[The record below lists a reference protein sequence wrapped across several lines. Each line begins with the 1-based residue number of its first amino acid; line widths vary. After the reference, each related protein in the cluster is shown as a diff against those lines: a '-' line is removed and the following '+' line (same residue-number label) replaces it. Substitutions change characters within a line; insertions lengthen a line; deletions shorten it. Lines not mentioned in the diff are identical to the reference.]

1 VSATPTGPIRGEP
14 IDVVTGAFGY
24 TGRFITRRLLEAG
37 RQVRTLIGHPGRPD
51 PFGGRVSVA
60 PYAFD
65 DPRALVASLRGAD
78 VLYNT
83 YWVRFPYRGTT
94 FEQALRNTRT
104 LVQAAEEAG
113 IRRVVHISI
122 THPSKDSALA
132 YFRGKAL
139 AEEAV
144 VRSTMSH
151 AIIRPTVLF
160 GEGDVLVNNIAWL
173 ARRLPLFA
181 VPGTGAYRVRP
192 VFVGDVAD
200 LAVEGASRDESYVI
214 DAVGPE
220 TYTFEELVRLVA
232 RAVGRRARVV
242 HLPPALVSGLVKI
255 LGLAVG
261 DVLLTADELRGLMA
275 GLVATEGP
283 PTGATRL
290 SEWLGGHADEVG
302 RVYASELA
310 RHYR

>member
-1 VSATPTGPIRGEP
+1 MDA
-14 IDVVTGAFGY
+14 VTGAFGY

-37 RQVRTLIGHPGRPD
+37 REVRTLTGHPGRPD
-51 PFGGRVSVA
+51 PFDGKVTVL

-65 DPRALVASLRGAD
+65 DPAALAAGLRGAE

-83 YWVRFPYRGTT
+83 YWIRFPYREVA
-94 FEQALRNTRT
+94 FDQALRNTGA
-104 LVQAAEEAG
+104 LLQGAKEAG
-113 IRRVVHISI
+113 VRRVVHISI
-122 THPSKDSALA
+122 TNPSRDSPLA

-144 VRSTMSH
+144 VRSGVSH
-151 AIIRPTVLF
+151 AVIRPTVIF
-160 GEGDVLVNNIAWL
+160 GEGDVLINNIAWL
-173 ARRLPLFA
+173 ARRLPLLG

-200 LAVEGASRDESYVI
+200 LAVDAGGREDNSVT

-220 TYTFEELVRLVA
+220 TYTFDELVRLVA
-232 RAVGRRARVV
+232 RAVGRPARLV
-242 HLPPALVSGLVKI
+242 HLPPTLLSGLLKI
-255 LGLAVG
+255 LGLALG
-261 DVLLTADELRGLMA
+261 DVLLTVDELRGLMA

-290 SEWLGGHADEVG
+290 SEWLDEHAGDVG

>member
-1 VSATPTGPIRGEP
+1 M
-14 IDVVTGAFGY
+14 DVVTGAFGY
-24 TGRFITRRLLEAG
+24 TGRLITHRLLEAG
-37 RQVRTLIGHPGRPD
+37 RKVRTLTGHPGRTD

-60 PYAFD
+60 RFAFD
-65 DPRALVASLRGAD
+65 DFRALVASLRGAD

-94 FEQALRNTRT
+94 FELALRNTRA

-122 THPSKDSALA
+122 TNPSADSPLA

-144 VRSTMSH
+144 VRSRMSH
-151 AIIRPTVLF
+151 AVIRPTVLF
-160 GEGDVLVNNIAWL
+160 GDGDVLINNIAWL
-173 ARRLPLFA
+173 VRRLPLFA
-181 VPGTGAYRVRP
+181 VPGTGTYHLRP

-200 LAVEGASRDESYVI
+200 LAVLGGSRDDNYVV

-220 TYTFEELVRLVA
+220 TYTFEKLVRLVA
-232 RAVGRRARVV
+232 EAVGREVRVV
-242 HLPPALVSGLVKI
+242 HLPPTVVSGVARI
-255 LGLAVG
+255 LGLALG

-275 GLVATEGP
+275 GLVATGGP

-290 SEWLGGHADEVG
+290 SEWLEGHAEEVG
-302 RVYASELA
+302 HVYASELA